1 MTDNPRLRQL
11 LDELHESHATPE
23 EVCSS
28 CPELLPEVRARWQ
41 AVCRVRAELDALFPT
56 VRGVGAPA
64 LLPTSASLPQIPGYN
79 VEAELGHGGMG
90 VAYRAWHL
98 RLHRRVA
105 LKMLLAGAYAQPA
118 ERERFLREAEAV
130 ARLRHPHNGQAYEAG

>member
-23 EVCSS
+23 EVCRS
-28 CPELLPEVRARWQ
+28 CPELLPEVRA
-41 AVCRVRAELDALFPT
+41 ELDALFPT
-56 VRGVGAPA
+56 PTARGVGAPG
-64 LLPTSASLPQIPGYN
+64 LLRASASLPQVPSYN

-90 VAYRAWHL
+90 IVYRAWHL

-105 LKMLLAGAYAQPA
+105 LKMLLAGAHAQPA
-118 ERERFLREAEAV
+118 ERERFLRE
-130 ARLRHPHNGQAYEAG
+130 